1 MSDKVTY
8 IQDKKLSNFKKEILG
23 LTKEATGLTEDNSN
37 VSQAFDE
44 AVERNKLYQA
54 HNRFQEKE
62 LFVKHGI
69 EIDECYNM
77 VCKDYAEYNRC
88 SMSNNAIDCIYRMTE
103 GPPNPL
109 NYNEYMPSHN
119 EALDMLEKHN
129 LLKGDRQRYKEAY
142 SRYNSANN
150 SEERENTEVKG
161 IVFSQLKACIL
172 HILNDSGVFG
182 DFKIGDKEDASI
194 LATNITIEVEKAMG
208 IYPNIK
214 LR

>member
-8 IQDKKLSNFKKEILG
+8 IQDKKLSNFKREVLT

-69 EIDECYNM
+69 EIDECHNM
-77 VCKDYAEYNRC
+77 VCKDYVEGSRC
-88 SMSNNAIDCIYRMTE
+88 KELNNAIGCLFRMTE
-103 GPPNPL
+103 SPPNTL
-109 NYNEYMPSHN
+109 NYDDYMPSHH
-119 EALDMLEKHN
+119 EALDMLEKHD

-150 SEERENTEVKG
+150 SEERESTEIKG
-161 IVFSQLKACIL
+161 IDFSQLKACVVNIL
-172 HILNDSGVFG
+172 TDSNFDGFEVG
-182 DFKIGDKEDASI
+182 DREDANI

-208 IYPNIK
+208 IYPNISI
-214 LR
+214 R